1 MINSPRVVLIIN
13 CFNSATYLKKTINN
27 LLLQSYKNVTLLL
40 VDNMSTDKTIEIMKR
55 FVRSSNNIYIL
66 PLHKHLSLVGA
77 RKKAL
82 SFIQE
87 NLEFDYFAFCDSDD
101 LWDKQW
107 IEKLINLRGDY
118 DCLFCNGFEFDNDI
132 SNINALRKVTCCLS
146 DKKYDVF
153 SSPLYLQ
160 SVIFSKKLLNELK
173 DKFFDIKFKYIYDID
188 LFIRLKKKS
197 IRYIHISDHLF
208 FYRIHKE
215 SFTNKKK
222 LEILK
227 EKFFLTRKYKLS
239 LLRFFLKVFLYE
251 FKLRKMLIFFI
262 R

>member
-66 PLHKHLSLVGA
+66 PLHKHLSLVKA

-101 LWDKQW
+101 LW
-107 IEKLINLRGDY
+107 E
-118 DCLFCNGFEFDNDI
+118 
-132 SNINALRKVTCCLS
+132 
-146 DKKYDVF
+146 
-153 SSPLYLQ
+153 
-160 SVIFSKKLLNELK
+160 
-173 DKFFDIKFKYIYDID
+173 ID
-188 LFIRLKKKS
+188 FLKKSLNILIQSECKLTYSSYIRFLDFNLKS
-197 IRYIHISDHLF
+197 SV
-208 FYRIHKE
+208 
-215 SFTNKKK
+215 N
-222 LEILK
+222 
-227 EKFFLTRKYKLS
+227 LT
-239 LLRFFLKVFLYE
+239 
-251 FKLRKMLIFFI
+251 
-262 R
+262 